1 MMAANQP
8 FGKNTKPTSYDGL
21 TIAQRQ
27 KAKRVAAGGKTLEQI
42 RYERTVKAVRRM
54 SIWKH
59 LGESNLDKS
68 DLDATII
75 GRHP

>member
-1 MMAANQP
+1 MAANQP

-27 KAKRVAAGGKTLEQI
+27 KAKRYAALKAAGKKNQDERRYGKLVQE
-42 RYERTVKAVRRM
+42 VRRM

-59 LGESNLDKS
+59 LGESNL
-68 DLDATII
+68 APEIT
-75 GRHP
+75 GRHQ